1 MTNKYKREQE
11 LISHYDDNLDYYSP
25 LKNKSYFDYM
35 CNTLGVDLSTVG
47 SVLDL
52 GCGDGRLCESLGDDI
67 VYMGVDYSEKRIH
80 KASNKYKNHNFKVSC
95 IHEFCESQTQY
106 YDLAVLTEVLEH
118 IETPYTVIE
127 QLLRYNADIKII
139 ATVPINMP
147 YKAHLSVW
155 KTIQDVT
162 RDLKPDKVQVD
173 TEQSGR
179 HFLCA
184 WGI

>member
-11 LISHYDDNLDYYSP
+11 LIPHYDNNLDYYSP
-25 LKNKSYFDYM
+25 LKNKSYFNYM
-35 CNTLGVDLSTVG
+35 CNTLNVDISTIK

-52 GCGDGRLCESLGDDI
+52 GCGDGRLCESI
-67 VYMGVDYSEKRIH
+67 ESSIEYMGVDYSEKRIH
-80 KASNKYKNHNFKVSC
+80 KASNKYKDRNFKVSC
-95 IHEFCESQTQY
+95 IHKFCELQTSF

-118 IETPYTVIE
+118 IESPYTVIK
-127 QLLRYNADIKII
+127 QLLDYNSNIKII

-162 RDLKPDKVQVD
+162 RDLKPDKVKVD

-184 WGI
+184 WGV